1 MGGNGLKDSVW
12 QYSMTIYDYNSTI
25 MIDTLPIKSH
35 TTTMDDSVTVDT
47 TQTEIG
53 FEVLDALNVA
63 DLPGD
68 EPYQVQD
75 ITIDAEAIDIR
86 LGRGP
91 NGRGS
96 NQRDQRQD
104 RPSQRARLS
113 TDRDDRLGMAAQA

>member
-53 FEVLDALNVA
+53 QPVTTS
-63 DLPGD
+63 
-68 EPYQVQD
+68 
-75 ITIDAEAIDIR
+75 TIEI
-86 LGRGP
+86 
-91 NGRGS
+91 GS
-96 NQRDQRQD
+96 IELEDT
-104 RPSQRARLS
+104 A
-113 TDRDDRLGMAAQA
+113 